1 MIELHAAYEIKQG
14 YTNQAVVDFAINQL
28 VARDLKQRGLVE
40 TDIISRECIEN
51 GAEVRRKVAG
61 REIVNLRYCDK
72 IVLPGD
78 E

>member
-1 MIELHAAYEIKQG
+1 MIERFAAYEINAG
-14 YTNQAVVDFAINQL
+14 YANQAVVDFAINQL
-28 VARDLKQRGLVE
+28 VARDLKQLGLVE
-40 TDIISRECIEN
+40 TDIISRERIEN

-61 REIVNLRYCDK
+61 REIVNLRYCDR